1 MPSRPLQPAS
11 PFDLI
16 YAVISRIPPGR
27 VATYGQIAILA
38 GLGRSARRVGQ
49 ALRVLPEGS
58 PVPWH
63 RVINARGEIS
73 PRGGMGWEEG
83 WQRHLLEEEGV
94 VFKDGRRVDL
104 DRFLW
109 DGEERA
115 PRRRQRAQ

>member
-1 MPSRPLQPAS
+1 MMAS

-27 VATYGQIAILA
+27 VATYGQVALLA

-58 PVPWH
+58 AVPWH

-83 WQRHLLEEEGV
+83 YQRHLLEEEGV
-94 VFKDGRRVDL
+94 EFKDGRRVDL
-104 DRFLW
+104 ERFLW

-115 PRRRQRAQ
+115 PRRRKRAR